1 MEKFLRRFE
10 SFMDDFEIRKKLFI
24 LYIVCVILP
33 LIVTDG
39 FIIYFVVHSEQTER
53 QHDMENIA
61 NAVQY
66 NFTNSINN
74 ASGVARN
81 IYMNKYIND
90 FLGKEYE
97 NPLEYVT
104 SYQEYFKM
112 YCLIVALVQI
122 ILS

>member
-39 FIIYFVVHSEQTER
+39 FIIYFVVHSERIEQ

-81 IYMNKYIND
+81 IYMNK
-90 FLGKEYE
+90 
-97 NPLEYVT
+97 
-104 SYQEYFKM
+104 S
-112 YCLIVALVQI
+112 
-122 ILS
+122 